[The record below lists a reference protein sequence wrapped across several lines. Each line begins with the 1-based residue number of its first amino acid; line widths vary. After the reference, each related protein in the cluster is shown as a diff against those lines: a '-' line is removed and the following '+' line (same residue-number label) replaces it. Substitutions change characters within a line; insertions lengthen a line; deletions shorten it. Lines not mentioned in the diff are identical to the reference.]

1 MGSLYRESQSP
12 QPRCPSSL
20 KFQPNF
26 ICSYY
31 GLHLRRMDTPTPT
44 TLKKKKGKQ
53 EGAHGEKA
61 LREGNRVTQ
70 LETLIFKGSACIF
83 CYRLFV
89 WWP

>member
-1 MGSLYRESQSP
+1 MSKFP
-12 QPRCPSSL
+12 QISA
-20 KFQPNF
+20 Q
-26 ICSYY
+26 
-31 GLHLRRMDTPTPT
+31 LHLLILRIAPEAYGYPDTHNI
-44 TLKKKKGKQ
+44 KKKKGKQ